1 MPKNQESAV
10 EVKRVVLKIAGKE
23 IALSVEQAKELRD
36 ILSKTFGDGKV
47 VHKHFP
53 LWWPYTTW
61 TYGTNS
67 CSSGNTAIDPHTVY
81 LTTT

>member
-36 ILSKTFGDGKV
+36 ILSETFGDGRV
-47 VHKHFP
+47 ELGHFYTG
-53 LWWPYTTW
+53 WPYGLWRCGTDRSSSG
-61 TYGTNS
+61 GTNI
-67 CSSGNTAIDPHTVY
+67 SSPTFY
-81 LTTT
+81 LTAT